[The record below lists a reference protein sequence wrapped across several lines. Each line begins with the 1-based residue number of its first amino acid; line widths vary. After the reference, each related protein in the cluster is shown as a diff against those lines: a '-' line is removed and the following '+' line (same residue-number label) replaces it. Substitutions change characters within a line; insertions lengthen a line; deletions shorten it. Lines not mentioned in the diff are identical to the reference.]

1 MVNKNSSLNE
11 SISINQRISNI
22 HRFLMYLV
30 IIVNTGGVAY
40 FVLLDIFYRGKA
52 MDSAFEAFLFYWT
65 LAFVPTSIAY
75 AIVEIKYKRKYSSI
89 S

>member
-1 MVNKNSSLNE
+1 MNKTTKEAWQIWKFYRLLRHLF
-11 SISINQRISNI
+11 I
-22 HRFLMYLV
+22 LL
-30 IIVNTGGVAY
+30 TAGGVAY